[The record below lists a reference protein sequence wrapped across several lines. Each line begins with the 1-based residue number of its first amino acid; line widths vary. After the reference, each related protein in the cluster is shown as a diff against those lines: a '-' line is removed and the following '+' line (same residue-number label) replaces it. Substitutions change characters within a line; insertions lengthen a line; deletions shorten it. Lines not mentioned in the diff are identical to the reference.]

1 MDARFFLSLLISY
14 LLGSIPFTQ
23 IVAKLVKNVDLR
35 QVGSHNVGGRNLTR
49 QLGLVWGVIGG
60 AGDVAKGAAAILAAQ
75 FLGVPFPLILFNGP
89 AAVAGH
95 NWPIWLKFRGGKG
108 VLTALGAIAAIAFPE
123 AAAGFIL
130 GMLIL
135 IPTHNIIAAAVPGFL
150 TMLIL
155 SIVLKRQ
162 PEVPWFIVGTW
173 AVVFLAGLPE
183 TIKKLTTPGA
193 IADYFR
199 EPDRVYREESNQR
212 KNNSA

>member
-1 MDARFFLSLLISY
+1 MDARFFLSLLLSY

-35 QVGSHNVGGRNLTR
+35 KVGSHNVGGRNLTR
-49 QLGLVWGVIGG
+49 QLGLVWGILGG
-60 AGDVAKGAAAILAAQ
+60 AGDIAKGAAAMLSAKA
-75 FLGVPFPLILFNGP
+75 LGVETPFLLLNGP

-95 NWPIWLKFRGGKG
+95 NWPIWLRFQGGKG
-108 VLTALGAIAAIAFPE
+108 VLTAVGAIAAIAFPE
-123 AAAGFIL
+123 VAIAFII

-135 IPTHNIIAAAVPGFL
+135 VPTHNIIYAAVTGFL
-150 TMLIL
+150 IMFGL
-155 SIVLKRQ
+155 SFAFQRP

-183 TIKKLTTPGA
+183 TIRKLTTPGA

-199 EPDRVYREESNQR
+199 EPDRVYREETRKRSNP
-212 KNNSA
+212 K